1 MSELIT
7 WLRAQLD
14 EDERVACEATNGPWA
29 AMRQRPD
36 RAVYCVQAAGA
47 LNGIPAMAISH
58 REDAEHI
65 ARHDPARVL
74 AEVAAKRALIE
85 RGDTLFCECDQ
96 GDSPP
101 ADPETG
107 WTVELP
113 HHFDCTA
120 YRIAQV
126 LAQPYAGRE
135 GWRDEWRVE

>member
-7 WLRAQLD
+7 WLRAQID
-14 EDERVACEATNGPWA
+14 ADERPHTGVHRCAWGDYTGFDDEKCE
-29 AMRQRPD
+29 
-36 RAVYCVQAAGA
+36 RA
-47 LNGIPAMAISH
+47 L
-58 REDAEHI
+58 
-65 ARHDPARVL
+65 
-74 AEVAAKRALIE
+74 EVAAKRALIE

-135 GWRDEWRVE
+135 GFRDEWRVE